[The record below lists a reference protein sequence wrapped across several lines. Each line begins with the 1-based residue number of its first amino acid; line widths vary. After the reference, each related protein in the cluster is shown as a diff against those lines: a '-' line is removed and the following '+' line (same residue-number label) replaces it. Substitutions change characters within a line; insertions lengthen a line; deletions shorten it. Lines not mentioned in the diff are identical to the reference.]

1 MYFSVNSFRFLE
13 KVSSPHF
20 LQKWDLLR
28 FCNPISF
35 GMIICPPRKNSVD
48 QRLFDPYSTLDVL
61 KEKAALLAS
70 RERVLKTTFP
80 HKAHLILKLFLSYR
94 ISIWIHLLSVWNMNT
109 HCLKM
114 TQNVPYEYLNF
125 GNFHQF
131 LFYLVTLFDRK
142 LQFSKY
148 SQNWLFLALL
158 KNFCPLK
165 MYELASL
172 VMRLLGDFQT
182 LCEWIKAL

>member
-1 MYFSVNSFRFLE
+1 MLE
-13 KVSSPHF
+13 KVSEFSS
-20 LQKWDLLR
+20 KRNENWCCCCLR

-109 HCLKM
+109 HCFENDSKCRIWIFEFWQFPPIFVLS
-114 TQNVPYEYLNF
+114 
-125 GNFHQF
+125 GNTVWPQASVFQI
-131 LFYLVTLFDRK
+131 
-142 LQFSKY
+142 FSK
-148 SQNWLFLALL
+148 LTIFGTFKELL
-158 KNFCPLK
+158 
-165 MYELASL
+165 S
-172 VMRLLGDFQT
+172 T
-182 LCEWIKAL
+182 